1 MKMYLFKVKELKEI
15 RSKKADETKITY
27 KMVAVNEDT
36 KEKVTLSSEEPIK
49 LRTGQ
54 EVKLQEDKS
63 QKRIG
68 E

>member
-1 MKMYLFKVKELKEI
+1 MYAFKVKELKEI
-15 RSKKADETKITY
+15 KSKKADETKTTY
-27 KMVAVNEDT
+27 KMMAVNEET
-36 KEKVTLSSEEPIK
+36 KEKITLSSEEPIK

-63 QKRIG
+63 QKRIN

>member
-1 MKMYLFKVKELKEI
+1 MYAFKVKELKEI
-15 RSKKADETKITY
+15 KSKKADETKTTY
-27 KMVAVNEDT
+27 KMMAVNEET
-36 KEKVTLSSEEPIK
+36 KEKITLSSEEPIK

-63 QKRIG
+63 QRRIN

>member
-1 MKMYLFKVKELKEI
+1 MYAFKVKELKEI
-15 RSKKADETKITY
+15 KSKKADETKTTY
-27 KMVAVNEDT
+27 KMMAVNEET
-36 KEKVTLSSEEPIK
+36 KEKITLSSEEPIK

-63 QKRIG
+63 QRRID